1 MIYNYQMKRIAVI
14 IIVCIILGLAG
25 FSVYRGNKTTAA
37 RSIETASVTRGTFV
51 RDIKSS
57 GKTKSDTSVEL
68 KFQGSGKLLWVNVK
82 EGDMVQAYQAIAG
95 LDAREVQ
102 KNLEKSLRDYSAQ
115 RNDFEH
121 MTRVTYDNIFDPTKA
136 PNDTIRRIL
145 EKNQWDLDKAVL
157 DVELR
162 HLALEY
168 ATLVT
173 PIAGIVTHVDTP
185 VAGVNVTPATAM
197 FAISDPSSLVF
208 EANVDEIDVGR
219 LVIGQPATIALDA
232 FADTTFS
239 GKISYI
245 SFVSETSG
253 GGATVFPVKITFDQP
268 QNLRI
273 GLNGDVSI
281 EVAKEEQVLTVPIE
295 AVREDDEGKYVF
307 RKTGESFERVAVTV
321 GNQNEDIIV
330 IKSGLSDGEL
340 VAVKGFSNLPK

>member
-1 MIYNYQMKRIAVI
+1 MKRIG
-14 IIVCIILGLAG
+14 IIVSICIVLGLIG
-25 FSVYRGNKTTAA
+25 FSMYRGNKTTVAN
-37 RSIETASVTRGTFV
+37 SIETANVTRETFV
-51 RDIKSS
+51 RGINSS
-57 GKTKSDTSVEL
+57 GKTKSDRSVEL
-68 KFQGSGKLLWVNVK
+68 KFQGSGKLVWVNVK
-82 EGDMVQAYQAIAG
+82 EGDLVNAYQAIAG

-115 RNDFEH
+115 RNDFEQT
-121 MTRVTYDNIFDPTKA
+121 TRVTYDNIFDPAKA

-185 VAGVNVTPATAM
+185 VAGVNVTPATAT

-219 LVIGQPATIALDA
+219 LVVGQPASISLDA

-245 SFVSETSG
+245 SFTSVTSG
-253 GGATVFPVKITFDQP
+253 GGATVFPVKIAFDEP

-295 AVREDDEGKYVF
+295 AIREDDDGKYVF

-321 GNQNEDIIV
+321 GNQNEDTIV
-330 IKSGLSDGEL
+330 IKSGLSDGES
-340 VAVKGFSNLPK
+340 VVVKGFSSMPK